1 MYNVQSTQLVE
12 KNFILLS
19 ELRIEPTFVH
29 IAHSISITFACHA
42 KAITQNWVSAIHSYV
57 VRKLHAV
64 RSQTTNFNHLFAPP
78 IKKKNI
84 KKPIEFA
91 CNPKEHLPAPTE
103 SSCSSRACELNNSCI
118 LFLQGL
124 TLRRQVI

>member
-78 IKKKNI
+78 IKKKKIYKN
-84 KKPIEFA
+84 
-91 CNPKEHLPAPTE
+91 L
-103 SSCSSRACELNNSCI
+103 SSSRVTRRNSFRRLPNISVVKGFSGLTNPCI

-124 TLRRQVI
+124 T